1 MRNLHNERYDEIKS
15 LIKKS
20 KMLFEQQTQDNV
32 AASVMSRLNQDME
45 YETALDDKESG
56 EKRHLKIKFKNIE
69 YPEVF

>member
-56 EKRHLKIKFKNIE
+56 EKTTPKD
-69 YPEVF
+69 